1 MNILPLEKQ
10 VSVIQLLCEGMSIR
24 AVSRSTG
31 VHRDT
36 IGRLLLTVGAGCAK
50 LHDTMMFGLDVPQI
64 QIDELWA
71 FIGKKQRRLTP
82 ADPPERGDCYTFL
95 ALDVLGKAILAY
107 RTGKRDGNNA
117 RAFLADLRGRV
128 VGSPILSSD
137 AFPAYEAL
145 VAETFGNQVHYGQI
159 FKRYVGEPHKDAA
172 RRYSPGIVVAVE
184 KSAKIGFPPEHL
196 ISTSHVERVNLSV
209 RMANRRH
216 TRLTNAYSK
225 SFAHHSAAVSLFV
238 AHYNFTRP
246 HESLGGI
253 TPAMELG
260 LASSIWP
267 TSMLI
272 DGAALALERPA
283 GRQVGRFRV
292 IDGCGYDSDR

>member
-10 VSVIQLLCEGMSIR
+10 VAVIQLLCEGMSIR

-64 QIDELWA
+64 EMDELWG
-71 FIGKKQRRLTP
+71 FIGKKQRRVTPTDP
-82 ADPPERGDCYTFL
+82 ADRGDCYTFL
-95 ALDVLGKAILAY
+95 ALDVRGKAILSY
-107 RTGKRDGNNA
+107 RTGKRDGDNA
-117 RAFLADLRGRV
+117 RAFLTDLRGRV

-145 VAETFGNQVHYGQI
+145 VAEVFGNQVHYGQI
-159 FKRYVGEPHKDAA
+159 LKRYVGEPAKDAS
-172 RRYSPGIVVAVE
+172 RRYSPGVVVAVE
-184 KSAKIGFPPEHL
+184 KSVKIGFPPEHM
-196 ISTSHVERVNLSV
+196 IGTSRAERLNLSV
-209 RMANRRH
+209 RMGQRRF

-225 SFAHHSAAVSLFV
+225 SLAHHRAAVSLFV
-238 AHYNFTRP
+238 AHYNFARP
-246 HESLGGI
+246 HESLDGI

-260 LASSIWP
+260 LARGIWP

-272 DGAALALERPA
+272 EGAALALERPA

-292 IDGCGYDSDR
+292 IDGDR